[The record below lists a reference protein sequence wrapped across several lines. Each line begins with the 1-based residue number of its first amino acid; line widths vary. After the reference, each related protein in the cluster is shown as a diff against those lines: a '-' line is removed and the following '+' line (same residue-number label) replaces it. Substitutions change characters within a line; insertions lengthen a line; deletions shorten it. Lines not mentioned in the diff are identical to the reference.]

1 MAQIPRA
8 LLQRWL
14 VQAERWW
21 CMTNNRYLKRWDNS
35 VQNNYGKPSIALVK
49 GKGIVVTDADGK
61 SYLDFLGG
69 IATSVLGH
77 AHPAIVKA
85 VTKQVSTLSHV
96 SNFYAHPNAIELAE
110 KLVGMTGDESAKVF
124 FCQSGAEANEA
135 ALKLSRRTGK
145 VRVVAA
151 QGAFHGRT
159 MGALS
164 LTGQPSKREPFLP
177 LIKGVKHVPY
187 GDIDAMRKAVTKK
200 TAMVIIE
207 PIMGEAGVIVPPADY
222 LQELRL
228 LCDKSG
234 ALLVIDAVQ
243 TGMGRTGDWFGYE
256 YSGITPD
263 VITLAKGLGGGLPL
277 GAMIALGKAAD
288 LFQPGDHG
296 STFGGNPVTTS
307 AGLAAIK
314 FIEAQE
320 ILSKVEKQG
329 AHLMQELALIPGVKE
344 VRGAG
349 LLLGIELDSIK
360 VAVFAD
366 AMRDAGVLVNAANP
380 TTIRIAPALIV
391 SDAQINRFITIFRKV
406 IADVK

>member
-1 MAQIPRA
+1 
-8 LLQRWL
+8 
-14 VQAERWW
+14 
-21 CMTNNRYLKRWDNS
+21 MTNKTMINRWSNS
-35 VQNNYGKPSIALVK
+35 VQNNYGSPSIALVK

-61 SYLDFLGG
+61 QYLDFLGG
-69 IATSVLGH
+69 IATNILGH
-77 AHPAIVKA
+77 AHPAIIKA
-85 VTKQVSTLSHV
+85 VSKQVAILSHV
-96 SNFYAHPNAIELAE
+96 SNFYVHPNAIELAE
-110 KLVGMTGDESAKVF
+110 KLASMTGDKSAKVF

-177 LIKGVKHVPY
+177 LVKGVKHVPY
-187 GDIDAMRKAVTKK
+187 GDIEAMRKAVTKK

-222 LQELRL
+222 LQELRA
-228 LCDKSG
+228 LCNAKG

-277 GAMIALGKAAD
+277 GAMIALGKAAE

-296 STFGGNPVTTS
+296 STFGGNPVTTA

-314 FIEAQE
+314 FIESQE
-320 ILSKVEKQG
+320 LLKKVEKQG
-329 AHLMQELALIPGVKE
+329 AYLMQELALIPGVSE

-349 LLLGIELDSIK
+349 LLLGIELENLKSSD
-360 VAVFAD
+360 VASALQKS
-366 AMRDAGVLVNAANP
+366 GVLVNAANP
-380 TTIRIAPALIV
+380 TTIRLAPALIV
-391 SDAQINRFITIFRKV
+391 TDVQIKKFITIFKKV
-406 IADVK
+406 MSDGK

>member
-1 MAQIPRA
+1 
-8 LLQRWL
+8 
-14 VQAERWW
+14 
-21 CMTNNRYLKRWDNS
+21 MTNKTMIKRWKSS
-35 VQNNYGKPSIALVK
+35 VQNNYGTPSIALVK
-49 GKGIVVTDADGK
+49 GKGLVVTDADGK
-61 SYLDFLGG
+61 QYLDFLGG
-69 IATSVLGH
+69 IATNILGH

-96 SNFYAHPNAIELAE
+96 SNFYVHPQAVELAE
-110 KLVGMTGDESAKVF
+110 KLAAMTGDKSAKVF

-145 VRVVAA
+145 VRIVAA

-159 MGALS
+159 LGALS
-164 LTGQPSKREPFLP
+164 LTGQPAKREPFLP
-177 LIKGVKHVPY
+177 LVKGVKHVPF
-187 GDIDAMRKAVTKK
+187 GDIEAMRKAVTKK

-222 LQELRL
+222 LRELRA
-228 LCDKSG
+228 LCDAKG

-296 STFGGNPVTTS
+296 STFGGNPVTTA

-314 FIEAQE
+314 FIETQK
-320 ILSKVEKQG
+320 ILKKVEKQG
-329 AHLMQELALIPGVKE
+329 VYLMQELAVIPGVAE

-349 LLLGIELDSIK
+349 LLLGIELETKKASD
-360 VAVFAD
+360 VALALQNE
-366 AMRDAGVLVNAANP
+366 GVLVNAANP
-380 TTIRIAPALIV
+380 TTIRLAPALIV
-391 SDAQINRFITIFRKV
+391 TDAQLKKFVSIFKKV
-406 IADVK
+406 MSDGK

>member
-1 MAQIPRA
+1 
-8 LLQRWL
+8 
-14 VQAERWW
+14 
-21 CMTNNRYLKRWDNS
+21 MTNKTMINRWSNA
-35 VQNNYGKPSIALVK
+35 VQNNYGSPSIALVK

-61 SYLDFLGG
+61 QYLDFLGG
-69 IATSVLGH
+69 IATNILGH

-85 VTKQVSTLSHV
+85 VSKQVSVLSHV
-96 SNFYAHPNAIELAE
+96 SNFYVHPNAVELAE
-110 KLVGMTGDESAKVF
+110 KLTSMTGDKSAKVF

-145 VRVVAA
+145 VRIVAA

-187 GDIDAMRKAVTKK
+187 GNIEAMRKAVSKK

-222 LQELRL
+222 LQELRS
-228 LCDKSG
+228 LCDAKG

-263 VITLAKGLGGGLPL
+263 VITLAKGLGGGFPL

-314 FIEAQE
+314 FIESQK
-320 ILSKVEKQG
+320 LLKKVEKQG
-329 AHLMQELALIPGVKE
+329 AYLMQELALIPGVAE

-349 LLLGIELDSIK
+349 LLLGIELEKLKASD
-360 VAVFAD
+360 VANSLQK
-366 AMRDAGVLVNAANP
+366 AGVLVNAANP
-380 TTIRIAPALIV
+380 TTIRLAPALIV
-391 SDAQINRFITIFRKV
+391 SDAQIKKFITVFKKV
-406 IADVK
+406 MSDGK

>member
-1 MAQIPRA
+1 
-8 LLQRWL
+8 
-14 VQAERWW
+14 
-21 CMTNNRYLKRWDNS
+21 MTNKTMINRWSNA
-35 VQNNYGKPSIALVK
+35 VQNNYGSPTIALVK

-61 SYLDFLGG
+61 QYLDFLGG
-69 IATSVLGH
+69 IATNILGH

-85 VTKQVSTLSHV
+85 VSKQVSVLSHV
-96 SNFYAHPNAIELAE
+96 SNFYVHPNAVELAE
-110 KLVGMTGDESAKVF
+110 KLASMTGDKSAKVF

-145 VRVVAA
+145 LRIVAA

-187 GDIDAMRKAVTKK
+187 GNIEAMRKAVSKK

-222 LQELRL
+222 LQELRA
-228 LCDKSG
+228 LCDAKG

-314 FIEAQE
+314 FIESQK
-320 ILSKVEKQG
+320 LLKKVEKQG
-329 AHLMQELALIPGVKE
+329 AFLMQELALIPGVAE

-349 LLLGIELDSIK
+349 LLLGIELENLKASD
-360 VAVFAD
+360 VASALQKE
-366 AMRDAGVLVNAANP
+366 GVLVNAANP
-380 TTIRIAPALIV
+380 TTIRLAPALIV
-391 SDAQINRFITIFRKV
+391 TDVQIKKFITIFKKV
-406 IADVK
+406 MSDGK

>member
-1 MAQIPRA
+1 
-8 LLQRWL
+8 
-14 VQAERWW
+14 
-21 CMTNNRYLKRWDNS
+21 MTNKTMIKRWSNS
-35 VQNNYGKPSIALVK
+35 VQNNYGSPSIALVK
-49 GKGIVVTDADGK
+49 GKGILVSDADGK
-61 SYLDFLGG
+61 QYLDFLGG
-69 IATSVLGH
+69 IATNILGH

-85 VTKQVSTLSHV
+85 VSKQISVLNHV
-96 SNFYAHPNAIELAE
+96 SNFYVHPNAVELAE
-110 KLVGMTGDESAKVF
+110 KLASMTGDKSAKVF
-124 FCQSGAEANEA
+124 YCQSGAEANEA

-187 GDIDAMRKAVTKK
+187 GDIEAMRKAVTKK
-200 TAMVIIE
+200 TAMVMIE

-222 LQELRL
+222 LQELRA
-228 LCDKSG
+228 LCDSKG

-296 STFGGNPVTTS
+296 STFGGNPVPTA

-314 FIEAQE
+314 FIESQKLLKK
-320 ILSKVEKQG
+320 IEKQG
-329 AHLMQELALIPGVKE
+329 AYLMQELALIPGVAE

-349 LLLGIELDSIK
+349 LLLGIELENLKSSD
-360 VAVFAD
+360 VASALQKS
-366 AMRDAGVLVNAANP
+366 GVLVNAANP
-380 TTIRIAPALIV
+380 TTIRLAPALIV
-391 SDAQINRFITIFRKV
+391 TDVQIKKFIAIFKKVMSDGN
-406 IADVK
+406 

>member
-1 MAQIPRA
+1 MSNKKM
-8 LLQRWL
+8 LNRW
-14 VQAERWW
+14 
-21 CMTNNRYLKRWDNS
+21 NS
-35 VQNNYGKPSIALVK
+35 VVQNNYGTPSIALTK
-49 GKGIVVTDADGK
+49 GKGIVVTDADGN

-69 IATSVLGH
+69 IATSILGH

-85 VTKQVSTLSHV
+85 VSKQVSTLGHI
-96 SNFYAHPNAIELAE
+96 SNFYAHPNAITLAE
-110 KLVGMTGDESAKVF
+110 KLVAMTGEKNAKVF

-135 ALKLSRRTGK
+135 AFKLSRRTGK

-187 GDIDAMRKAVTKK
+187 GDIEAMRKAISKK

-222 LQELRL
+222 LQQLRAI
-228 LCDKSG
+228 CDDKG

-296 STFGGNPVTTS
+296 STFGGNPVTTA
-307 AGLAAIK
+307 AGLAAIDV
-314 FIEAQE
+314 IE
-320 ILSKVEKQG
+320 SKKLLNKIKQQG
-329 AHLMQELALIPGVKE
+329 DYLIQELALIPGVIE

-349 LLLGIELDSIK
+349 LLIGIELERLKASEI
-360 VAVFAD
+360 AT

-391 SDAQINRFITIFRKV
+391 TDAQINRFISIFKKV
-406 IADVK
+406 ISDAK

>member
-1 MAQIPRA
+1 
-8 LLQRWL
+8 
-14 VQAERWW
+14 
-21 CMTNNRYLKRWDNS
+21 MTNKKMLDRWNT
-35 VQNNYGKPSIALVK
+35 VLQNNYGTPSIALIK
-49 GKGIVVTDADGK
+49 GKGIVVTDADGTD
-61 SYLDFLGG
+61 YLDFLGG
-69 IATSVLGH
+69 IATSILGH

-85 VTKQVSTLSHV
+85 VIKQVSTLGHV
-96 SNFYAHPNAIELAE
+96 SNFYAHPNAIVLAE
-110 KLVGMTGDESAKVF
+110 KLVRMTGDKVAKVF

-135 ALKLSRRTGK
+135 AFKLSRRTGK

-151 QGAFHGRT
+151 QDAFHGRT

-164 LTGQPSKREPFLP
+164 LTGQPAKREPFLP

-187 GDIDAMRKAVTKK
+187 GDIGAMRKAVTKK

-222 LQELRL
+222 LQQLRT
-228 LCDKSG
+228 LCDEKG

-296 STFGGNPVTTS
+296 STFGGNPVTTA
-307 AGLAAIK
+307 AGLAAIDV
-314 FIEAQE
+314 IE
-320 ILSKVEKQG
+320 SKKLLAKVKKQG
-329 AHLMQELALIPGVKE
+329 AYLIQELALIPGVKE

-349 LLLGIELDSIK
+349 LLLGIELDSLKASDI
-360 VAVFAD
+360 AT
-366 AMRDAGVLVNAANP
+366 AMRNAGVLVNAANE

-391 SDAQINRFITIFRKV
+391 TDAQINKFISIFRKV
-406 IADVK
+406 ISDGK

>member
-1 MAQIPRA
+1 
-8 LLQRWL
+8 
-14 VQAERWW
+14 
-21 CMTNNRYLKRWDNS
+21 MTNKKILKRWSTS
-35 VQNNYGKPSIALVK
+35 VQNNYGTPTIALVK
-49 GKGIVVTDADGK
+49 GNGIVVTDADGK
-61 SYLDFLGG
+61 KYLDFLGG
-69 IATSVLGH
+69 IATNILGH
-77 AHPAIVKA
+77 AHPSIVKA

-96 SNFYAHPNAIELAE
+96 SNFYAHPIAVELAE
-110 KLVGMTGDESAKVF
+110 KLTSLTGDKGAKVF

-135 ALKLSRRTGK
+135 AFKLSRRTGK
-145 VRVVAA
+145 IKVVAA

-187 GDIDAMRKAVTKK
+187 GDIDAMRKAVTRK

-207 PIMGEAGVIVPPADY
+207 PIMGEAGVVVPPSDY
-222 LQELRL
+222 LQQLRQ
-228 LCDKSG
+228 LCDEKG

-277 GAMIALGKAAD
+277 GAMIALGKASE

-296 STFGGNPVTTS
+296 STFGGNPVTTA
-307 AGLAAIK
+307 AGLAAIN
-314 FIEAQE
+314 FIESKK
-320 ILSKVEKQG
+320 ILKKVELQG
-329 AHLMQELALIPGVKE
+329 NNLMQEIAMIPGVKE

-349 LLLGIELDSIK
+349 LLIGIELQSLKASD
-360 VAVFAD
+360 VAT
-366 AMRDAGVLVNAANP
+366 AMREAGVLVNAANE

-391 SDAQINRFITIFRKV
+391 TDLQINKFISIFKKV
-406 IADVK
+406 ITDAK

>member
-1 MAQIPRA
+1 
-8 LLQRWL
+8 
-14 VQAERWW
+14 
-21 CMTNNRYLKRWDNS
+21 MTNKKYLKRWDS
-35 VQNNYGKPSIALVK
+35 SLQNNYGKPSIALVK

-61 SYLDFLGG
+61 TYLDFLGG
-69 IATSVLGH
+69 IATSILGH

-85 VTKQVSTLSHV
+85 VTKQISTLSHV

-110 KLVGMTGDESAKVF
+110 KLAAMTGDKSAKVF

-135 ALKLSRRTGK
+135 AFKLSRRTGK

-187 GDIDAMRKAVTKK
+187 GDIDAMRKAISKK

-207 PIMGEAGVIVPPADY
+207 PIMGEAGVVVPPPDY
-222 LQELRL
+222 LQELRR
-228 LCDKSG
+228 LCDKNGS
-234 ALLVIDAVQ
+234 LLVIDAVQ

-288 LFQPGDHG
+288 LFQAGDHG
-296 STFGGNPVTTS
+296 STFGGNPVTTA

-314 FIEAQE
+314 FIETQD
-320 ILSKVEKQG
+320 ILQKVEEQG
-329 AHLMQELALIPGVKE
+329 LYLMQELALIPGVKE

-349 LLLGIELDSIK
+349 LLIGIELESLK
-360 VAVFAD
+360 ASEVSD
-366 AMRDAGVLVNAANP
+366 AMREAGVLVNAASG

-391 SDAQINRFITIFRKV
+391 TDAQINKFIATFRKV
-406 IADVK
+406 ITDAK

>member
-1 MAQIPRA
+1 M
-8 LLQRWL
+8 
-14 VQAERWW
+14 
-21 CMTNNRYLKRWDNS
+21 
-35 VQNNYGKPSIALVK
+35 QNNYGKPAITLVK
-49 GKGIVVTDADGK
+49 GNGILVTDADGK
-61 SYLDFLGG
+61 TYMDFLGG
-69 IATSVLGH
+69 IATSILGH
-77 AHPAIVKA
+77 AHPSVVKA
-85 VTKQVSTLSHV
+85 VTKQISTLSHV
-96 SNFYAHPNAIELAE
+96 SNFYAHPNAISLAE
-110 KLVGMTGDESAKVF
+110 KLVAMTGDKNAKVF

-135 ALKLSRRTGK
+135 ALKLSRRTGR

-177 LIKGVKHVPY
+177 LIKGVKHVPF
-187 GDIDAMRKAVTKK
+187 GDIDAMRKAVSKK

-207 PIMGEAGVIVPPADY
+207 PIMGEAGVIVPPRDY
-222 LQELRL
+222 LQELRQI
-228 LCDKSG
+228 CDKNG

-277 GAMIALGKAAD
+277 GAMIALGKAAE

-296 STFGGNPVTTS
+296 STFGGNPVTTA
-307 AGLAAIK
+307 AGLAAIQ
-314 FIEAQE
+314 FIESKE
-320 ILSKVEKQG
+320 ILTKVEKQG
-329 AHLMQELALIPGVKE
+329 AHLIQELALIPGVKE

-349 LLLGIELDSIK
+349 LLLGIELESLKASDVS
-360 VAVFAD
+360 D
-366 AMRDAGVLVNAANP
+366 AMRSAGVLVNAANA

-391 SDAQINRFITIFRKV
+391 TNAQITKFISIFRKV
-406 IADVK
+406 IADAK

>member
-1 MAQIPRA
+1 MIN
-8 LLQRWL
+8 RWS
-14 VQAERWW
+14 
-21 CMTNNRYLKRWDNS
+21 NS
-35 VQNNYGKPSIALVK
+35 VQNNYGSPSIALVK
-49 GKGIVVTDADGK
+49 GKGLVVTDADGK
-61 SYLDFLGG
+61 QYLDFLGG
-69 IATSVLGH
+69 IATNILGH

-85 VTKQVSTLSHV
+85 VSKQVSILSHV
-96 SNFYAHPNAIELAE
+96 SNFYVHPNAVELAE
-110 KLVGMTGDESAKVF
+110 KLASMTGDKSAKVF

-145 VRVVAA
+145 VRAVAA

-177 LIKGVKHVPY
+177 LVKGVKHVPY
-187 GDIDAMRKAVTKK
+187 GDIEAMRKAVNKK

-207 PIMGEAGVIVPPADY
+207 PIMGEAGVIVPPVDY
-222 LQELRL
+222 LQELRA
-228 LCDKSG
+228 LCDAKG

-277 GAMIALGKAAD
+277 GAMIALGKASD

-296 STFGGNPVTTS
+296 STFGGNPVTTA

-314 FIEAQE
+314 FIESQK
-320 ILSKVEKQG
+320 LLKKVEKQG
-329 AHLMQELALIPGVKE
+329 AYLMQELALIPGVSE

-349 LLLGIELDSIK
+349 LLLGIELENLKSSD
-360 VAVFAD
+360 VAGALQKS
-366 AMRDAGVLVNAANP
+366 GVLVNAANP
-380 TTIRIAPALIV
+380 TTIRLAPALIV
-391 SDAQINRFITIFRKV
+391 TDVQIKKFISIFKKV
-406 IADVK
+406 MSDVK

>member
-1 MAQIPRA
+1 
-8 LLQRWL
+8 
-14 VQAERWW
+14 
-21 CMTNNRYLKRWDNS
+21 MTNRRMVNRWKSS
-35 VQNNYGKPSIALVK
+35 VQNNYGTPSIALIK
-49 GKGIVVTDADGK
+49 GKGLVVTDADGK
-61 SYLDFLGG
+61 QYLDFLGG
-69 IATSVLGH
+69 IATNILGH
-77 AHPAIVKA
+77 AHPAIIKA

-96 SNFYAHPNAIELAE
+96 SNFYVHPQAVELAE
-110 KLVGMTGDESAKVF
+110 ELAAMTSDKSAKVF

-145 VRVVAA
+145 VRIVAA

-164 LTGQPSKREPFLP
+164 MTGQPAKCEPFLP
-177 LIKGVKHVPY
+177 LVKGVKHVPF
-187 GDIDAMRKAVTKK
+187 GDIEAMRKAITKK
-200 TAMVIIE
+200 TAMVILE

-222 LQELRL
+222 LREVRA
-228 LCDKSG
+228 LCDAKG

-296 STFGGNPVTTS
+296 STFGGNPVTTA

-314 FIEAQE
+314 FMESQK
-320 ILSKVEKQG
+320 ILKKVEKQG
-329 AHLMQELALIPGVKE
+329 VYLMTELAVIPGVAE

-349 LLLGIELDSIK
+349 LLLGIELETKKASD
-360 VAVFAD
+360 VALALQNE
-366 AMRDAGVLVNAANP
+366 GVLVNAANP

-391 SDAQINRFITIFRKV
+391 TDAQLKKFVSIFKKV
-406 IADVK
+406 MSDGK

>member
-1 MAQIPRA
+1 
-8 LLQRWL
+8 
-14 VQAERWW
+14 
-21 CMTNNRYLKRWDNS
+21 MTNKRYLKRWSNS
-35 VQNNYGKPSIALVK
+35 LQNNYGAPSITLVK
-49 GKGIVVTDADGK
+49 GKGILVTDADGK
-61 SYLDFLGG
+61 IYMDFLGG
-69 IATSVLGH
+69 IATNILGH

-85 VTKQVSTLSHV
+85 VTKQVSLLSHV
-96 SNFYAHPNAIELAE
+96 SNFYAHPNAIALAE
-110 KLVGMTGDESAKVF
+110 KLTKMTGDKNAKVF

-145 VRVVAA
+145 VRIVAA

-187 GDIDAMRKAVTKK
+187 GDIDAMRKAVSKK

-207 PIMGEAGVIVPPADY
+207 PIMGEAGVIVPPSDY

-228 LCDKSG
+228 LCDKNGS
-234 ALLVIDAVQ
+234 LLVIDAVQ

-256 YSGITPD
+256 YSGIKPD

-277 GAMIALGKAAD
+277 GAMIALGKAAN

-296 STFGGNPVTTS
+296 STFGGNPVTTA
-307 AGLAAIK
+307 AGLAAIE
-314 FIEAQE
+314 FIESKK
-320 ILSKVEKQG
+320 ILGKVEKQG
-329 AHLMQELALIPGVKE
+329 AHLIQELALIPGVKE

-349 LLLGIELDSIK
+349 LLLGIELESLKASDVS
-360 VAVFAD
+360 D
-366 AMRDAGVLVNAANP
+366 AMRNSGVLVNAANA

-391 SDAQINRFITIFRKV
+391 SDAQITKFISIFRKV
-406 IADVK
+406 ITDGK

>member
-1 MAQIPRA
+1 
-8 LLQRWL
+8 
-14 VQAERWW
+14 
-21 CMTNNRYLKRWDNS
+21 MTNKAYLNRWDRS
-35 VQNNYGKPSIALVK
+35 LQNNYGKPSITLVK
-49 GKGIVVTDADGK
+49 GKGILVTDADGK
-61 SYLDFLGG
+61 TYMDFLGG
-69 IATSVLGH
+69 IATNILGH

-85 VTKQVSTLSHV
+85 VTRQISALSHV
-96 SNFYAHPNAIELAE
+96 SNFYAHPNAIALAE
-110 KLVGMTGDESAKVF
+110 KLTAMTGDKSAKVF

-135 ALKLSRRTGK
+135 AFKLSRRTGK

-177 LIKGVKHVPY
+177 LVKGVKHVPF
-187 GDIDAMRKAVTKK
+187 GDIDAMRKAISKK

-207 PIMGEAGVIVPPADY
+207 PMMGEAGVIVPPADY
-222 LQELRL
+222 LQDLRN
-228 LCDKSG
+228 LCDKNG

-256 YSGITPD
+256 YSGIRPD

-277 GAMIALGKAAD
+277 GAMIALGNAAE

-296 STFGGNPVTTS
+296 STFGGNPVTTA
-307 AGLAAIK
+307 AGLAAIE
-314 FIEAQE
+314 FIETRD
-320 ILSKVEKQG
+320 ILSRVQKQG
-329 AHLMQELALIPGVKE
+329 EHLIQELALIPGVKE

-349 LLLGIELDSIK
+349 LLIGIELESLKASDVS
-360 VAVFAD
+360 D
-366 AMRDAGVLVNAANP
+366 AMRKAGVLVNAANS

-391 SDAQINRFITIFRKV
+391 TDAQITKFISIFRKV
-406 IADVK
+406 ISHAK

>member
-1 MAQIPRA
+1 M
-8 LLQRWL
+8 LNRW
-14 VQAERWW
+14 
-21 CMTNNRYLKRWDNS
+21 NS
-35 VQNNYGKPSIALVK
+35 VVQNNYGTPSIALTK
-49 GKGIVVTDADGK
+49 GNGIVVTDADGK

-69 IATSVLGH
+69 IATSILGH

-85 VTKQVSTLSHV
+85 VSKQVSTLGHI
-96 SNFYAHPNAIELAE
+96 SNFYAHPNAITLAE
-110 KLVGMTGDESAKVF
+110 KLVAMTGEKNAKVF

-135 ALKLSRRTGK
+135 AFKLSRRTGK

-187 GDIDAMRKAVTKK
+187 GDIEAMRKAISKK

-222 LQELRL
+222 LQQLRAI
-228 LCDKSG
+228 CDDKG

-296 STFGGNPVTTS
+296 STFGGNPVTTA
-307 AGLAAIK
+307 AGLAAIDV
-314 FIEAQE
+314 IE
-320 ILSKVEKQG
+320 SKKLLNKVKQLG
-329 AHLMQELALIPGVKE
+329 DYLIQELALIPGVKE

-349 LLLGIELDSIK
+349 LLIGIELETLKASEI
-360 VAVFAD
+360 AT

-391 SDAQINRFITIFRKV
+391 TDAQINKFISIFRKV
-406 IADVK
+406 ISDAK

>member
-1 MAQIPRA
+1 
-8 LLQRWL
+8 
-14 VQAERWW
+14 
-21 CMTNNRYLKRWDNS
+21 MTNKKILKRWSTS
-35 VQNNYGKPSIALVK
+35 VQNNYGTPTIALVK
-49 GKGIVVTDADGK
+49 GNGIVVTDADGK
-61 SYLDFLGG
+61 KYLDFLGG
-69 IATSVLGH
+69 IATNILGH
-77 AHPAIVKA
+77 AHPSIVKA

-96 SNFYAHPNAIELAE
+96 SNFYAHPIAVELAQ
-110 KLVGMTGDESAKVF
+110 KLTSLTGDKGAKVF

-135 ALKLSRRTGK
+135 AFKLSRRTGK
-145 VRVVAA
+145 IKVVAA

-177 LIKGVKHVPY
+177 LVKGVKHVPF
-187 GDIDAMRKAVTKK
+187 GDIDAMRKAVSRK

-207 PIMGEAGVIVPPADY
+207 PIMGEAGVVVPPSDY
-222 LQELRL
+222 LLQLRQ
-228 LCDKSG
+228 LCDEKG

-277 GAMIALGKAAD
+277 GAMIALGKASE

-296 STFGGNPVTTS
+296 STFGGNPVTTA
-307 AGLAAIK
+307 AGLAAIN
-314 FIEAQE
+314 FIESKK
-320 ILSKVEKQG
+320 ILKKVELQG
-329 AHLMQELALIPGVKE
+329 NNLMQEIAMIPGVKE

-349 LLLGIELDSIK
+349 LLIGIELQSLKASDVS
-360 VAVFAD
+360 A
-366 AMRDAGVLVNAANP
+366 AMREAGVLVNAANE

-391 SDAQINRFITIFRKV
+391 TDLQINKFISIFKKVMSDAK
-406 IADVK
+406 

>member
-1 MAQIPRA
+1 
-8 LLQRWL
+8 
-14 VQAERWW
+14 
-21 CMTNNRYLKRWDNS
+21 MTNKTMINRWHNS
-35 VQNNYGKPSIALVK
+35 VQNNYGSPSIALVK

-61 SYLDFLGG
+61 QYLDFLGG
-69 IATSVLGH
+69 IATNILGH

-85 VTKQVSTLSHV
+85 VSKQVAILSHV
-96 SNFYAHPNAIELAE
+96 SNFYVHPNAIELAE
-110 KLVGMTGDESAKVF
+110 KLASMTGDKSAKVF

-177 LIKGVKHVPY
+177 LVKGVKHVPY
-187 GDIDAMRKAVTKK
+187 GDIEAMRKAVTKK

-222 LQELRL
+222 LQELRA
-228 LCDKSG
+228 LCDAKR

-277 GAMIALGKAAD
+277 GAMIALGKAAE

-296 STFGGNPVTTS
+296 STFGGNPVTTA

-314 FIEAQE
+314 FIESQK
-320 ILSKVEKQG
+320 LLKKVEKQG
-329 AHLMQELALIPGVKE
+329 AYLMQELALIPGVAE

-349 LLLGIELDSIK
+349 LLLGIELENLKSSD
-360 VAVFAD
+360 VASALQKS
-366 AMRDAGVLVNAANP
+366 GVLVNAANP
-380 TTIRIAPALIV
+380 TTIRLAPALIV
-391 SDAQINRFITIFRKV
+391 TDVQIKKFITIFKKV
-406 IADVK
+406 MSDGK